1 MVERSSAEG
10 VADSWSQAA
19 FLHRWEFKLT
29 NRPGYGARKG
39 GGGKGKKKGG
49 GAPNPTPGEY
59 TTAYS
64 SPEQVQER
72 GGEAA
77 EGGGQGARRAK
88 RRREEGGTGRVE
100 KEEHMRIVGA
110 PKCPHWRG
118 NLDIIHDP
126 RR

>member
-1 MVERSSAEG
+1 MVVERSSAEG

-88 RRREEGGTGRVE
+88 EKEGGGGNRKGRE
-100 KEEHMRIVGA
+100 GGA
-110 PKCPHWRG
+110 HAHSWCTEVPTLAG
-118 NLDIIHDP
+118 QP
-126 RR
+126 RHHP